1 MSLDLYRQKVTA
13 QWEAEAAQH
22 NSFLLWEGTPG
33 PAVMPFL
40 LTGDAPKGT
49 VIICAGGGY
58 FWKEPQEAFPHAIWL
73 NIIGLNA
80 FVLDYRIKPPHKQP
94 DCALQDAQRAVR
106 TLRHRADEWKI
117 KKDKIAVLG
126 FSSGGHLAAM
136 VSTHFDEGDPQAS
149 DPVERESCRPDA
161 QILCYPHITYTP
173 YSKDDPDFMNK
184 FFGEGHTQDDV
195 AKANVHLHVRPDTP
209 RLLFGACKAIGSLSK
224 SSGNTTPRRWMKKK
238 FPIRITFSPREA
250 IARAGKK
257 PPPFGNSG
265 PCSVHYGLKDW
276 AFNCK

>member
-1 MSLDLYRQKVTA
+1 MSLELYRQKVTA

-40 LTGDAPKGT
+40 LTEDAPKGA

-58 FWKEPQEAFPHAIWL
+58 FWKEPQEAFPHATWL

-173 YSKDDPDFMNK
+173 YSKNDPDFMNR
-184 FFGEGHTQDDV
+184 FFGEGYTQDDV
-195 AKANVHLHVRPDTP
+195 AKANAHLHVRPDTP
-209 RLLFGACKAIGSLSK
+209 PAFIWGMQGDWQFKQKQWEYYTKALDEKEVPYSYHIFPQGSHSEGREK
-224 SSGNTTPRRWMKKK
+224 T
-238 FPIRITFSPREA
+238 SPVWKQWTMLCALWLE
-250 IARAGKK
+250 
-257 PPPFGNSG
+257 
-265 PCSVHYGLKDW
+265 GLG
-276 AFNCK
+276 F